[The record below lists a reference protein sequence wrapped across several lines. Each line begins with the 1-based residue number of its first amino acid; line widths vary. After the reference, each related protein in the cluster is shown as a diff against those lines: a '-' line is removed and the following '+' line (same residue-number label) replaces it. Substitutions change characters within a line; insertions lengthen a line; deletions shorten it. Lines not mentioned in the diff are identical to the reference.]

1 MLGLFCILICWVAGN
16 ALAYLIDGYVSG
28 NIIGMLLMF
37 VCLKFRVFN
46 PDTVRP
52 VAKFLL
58 GTMALFFVP
67 FGVGLMVSYRE
78 ILDNTAAIVVATVVS
93 TIAVL
98 VSAGWAFQFVNR
110 RKR

>member
-1 MLGLFCILICWVAGN
+1 MQGLFCILICWVVGN
-16 ALAYLIDGYVSG
+16 AVSYLIDGYVSG

-37 VCLKFRVFN
+37 ICLKFKVFN
-46 PDTVRP
+46 PEAVRP

-58 GTMALFFVP
+58 GTIALFFVP

-93 TIAVL
+93 TIAVI
-98 VSAGWAFQFVNR
+98 VGAGWVFQLLNR
-110 RKR
+110 SKR